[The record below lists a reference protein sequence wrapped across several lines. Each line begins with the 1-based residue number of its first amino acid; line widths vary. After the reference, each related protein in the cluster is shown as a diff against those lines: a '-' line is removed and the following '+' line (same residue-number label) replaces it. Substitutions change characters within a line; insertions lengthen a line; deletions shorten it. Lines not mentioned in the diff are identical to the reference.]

1 MDRKLQDLKIES
13 TQQMSHNIMTNNL
26 NTSFNSTIS
35 SSTDWPSIRSNNTI
49 TDNYNSIKILK
60 RPTNATTTDSKLNSF
75 AIQTNQNPN
84 QTQTNSPQ
92 ITLEDNTRTQYVPQ
106 VRILKRPN
114 AKTINESSDKSMSAL
129 DRKSMTS
136 NRSQTNNKTYEERE
150 AEYAKARLRI
160 LGSASAQE
168 ETNCSTELCQLSS
181 SNSNNSSGSNS
192 SNTLSPTNSSS
203 NSANNTPISSTK
215 LGLVN
220 NCNNDS
226 NNVPIIRLP
235 HGPDGSKGF
244 KNEMR

>member
-1 MDRKLQDLKIES
+1 
-13 TQQMSHNIMTNNL
+13 MTNNL

-35 SSTDWPSIRSNNTI
+35 STTDWPSITSNNTI
-49 TDNYNSIKILK
+49 SDNYNSIKILK
-60 RPTNATTTDSKLNSF
+60 RPTNATTTDSKLNSL

-84 QTQTNSPQ
+84 QTQTNSIPPQ

-114 AKTINESSDKSMSAL
+114 AKTNNESSDKSMSAL
-129 DRKSMTS
+129 DRKSMTA

-181 SNSNNSSGSNS
+181 SSSNSNS
-192 SNTLSPTNSSS
+192 SSGTLSPTNSRS

-220 NCNNDS
+220 NCNNDL

>member
-1 MDRKLQDLKIES
+1 
-13 TQQMSHNIMTNNL
+13 MSNNL

-35 SSTDWPSIRSNNTI
+35 STTDWPSITSNNTI
-49 TDNYNSIKILK
+49 SDNYNSIKILK
-60 RPTNATTTDSKLNSF
+60 RPTNATTTPTATDSKLNSS
-75 AIQTNQNPN
+75 AIQTNQTPN
-84 QTQTNSPQ
+84 ETQNNSSGPQ

-129 DRKSMTS
+129 DRKSMTA

-181 SNSNNSSGSNS
+181 SSNSNSSSGTNS
-192 SNTLSPTNSSS
+192 SNTLSPTNSRS

-220 NCNNDS
+220 SNNDL

-235 HGPDGSKGF
+235 LGPDGSKGF
-244 KNEMR
+244 KNEKR